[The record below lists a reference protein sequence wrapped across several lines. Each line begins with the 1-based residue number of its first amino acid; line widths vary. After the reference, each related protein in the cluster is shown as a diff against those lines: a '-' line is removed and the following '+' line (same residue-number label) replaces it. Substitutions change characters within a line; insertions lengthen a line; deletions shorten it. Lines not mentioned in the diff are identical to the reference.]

1 MYYVGAPGIDGTVE
15 IKELEN
21 GEFEI
26 QLEMRDDAEPANTV
40 TALWSGP
47 VRQL

>member
-1 MYYVGAPGIDGTVE
+1 MEGTIE
-15 IKELEN
+15 ITETEN

-26 QLEMRDDAEPANTV
+26 QLEMKDDAEPANTV
-40 TALWSGP
+40 TAHWSGP